1 MIQTGDKAPN
11 GNLRTSE
18 GTSIS
23 LHDLKGRSLAVFLL
37 GHLDPAT
44 VNDLLTAL
52 TDHTDRFLA
61 LAVSPIVIL
70 TEPGTQLRYHPHAR
84 NAPYLITVDADL
96 SLHKQFQ
103 GVDGKD
109 VRVWLMDDD
118 GVVIDTIP
126 LLPPLEQVRLTAERA
141 GRPYPR
147 NRPEKN
153 EIPT

>member
-1 MIQTGDKAPN
+1 MIQTGDKAPD

-23 LHDLKGRSLAVFLL
+23 LLDLRGRSLAVFLL
-37 GHLDPAT
+37 GHTEPAT

-52 TDHTDRFLA
+52 TEHTDRFLA
-61 LAVSPIVIL
+61 LAVSPIVVL
-70 TEPGTQLRYHPHAR
+70 TEPGTQLRYHPQTEKV
-84 NAPYLITVDADL
+84 PYLIMVDADL

-109 VRVWLMDDD
+109 VRVWIMDDD

-126 LLPPLEQVRLTAERA
+126 VLPPVEQVRLAVERA

-153 EIPT
+153 ENLT

>member
-11 GNLRTSE
+11 GHIRTRE

-23 LHDLKGRSLAVFLL
+23 LLDLKGRSLAVFLL

-52 TDHTDRFLA
+52 TEHTDRFLT
-61 LAVSPIVIL
+61 LAVSPIVVL
-70 TEPGTQLRYHPHAR
+70 SEPNKQLRNHPRAAD
-84 NAPYLITVDADL
+84 APYLITVDVDL

-103 GVDGKD
+103 GVDGTD
-109 VRVWLMDDD
+109 VRVWIMDDN

-126 LLPPLEQVRLTAERA
+126 VLPPVEQVRLAVERA
-141 GRPYPR
+141 GRPYSR
-147 NRPEKN
+147 NQPEKTR
-153 EIPT
+153 I